1 MVRCDSPSPQFVKFS
16 LFLTLT
22 LLLLFC
28 AFPSPAQTTF
38 RWEPDAPS
46 VDKKAEGTVSVRD
59 LTIPPKAFEE
69 FQRGLQLLERQ
80 DPAGSMPHFRK
91 AIEKYPQYFEA
102 YYHLGVAQKR
112 LGQDDQ
118 AMSSYQSAIDLSSGK
133 YALAAYAYGL
143 MLCKQGRSH
152 DAERTVRYAL
162 EMQQNKA
169 IGQVVLATVF
179 LYEHRPDEAE
189 KTARDALSVDPN
201 TPDAYLVL
209 AGVDGEK
216 EDYASEVHELD
227 QFLSLE
233 PPQSPRSETVRGIRD
248 VAQNLAIHAAAKDNP
263 DFTNP

>member
-1 MVRCDSPSPQFVKFS
+1 MLRCNLPSLLFVKFS
-16 LFLTLT
+16 SFLGFT
-22 LLLLFC
+22 LLLLSS
-28 AFPSPAQTTF
+28 ALPGRAQTTF

-59 LTIPPKAFEE
+59 LGIPPKAFEE
-69 FQRGLQLLERQ
+69 FQRGLQQLERQ
-80 DPAGSMPHFRK
+80 DPAGSLPHFRK
-91 AIEKYPQYFEA
+91 AIEKYPKYFEA

-118 AMSSYQSAIDLSSGK
+118 AMSSFQSAIDLSSGK
-133 YALAAYAYGL
+133 YALAAFAYGL
-143 MLCKQGRSH
+143 LLCKQGKSH
-152 DAERTVRYAL
+152 DAERMVRYAL
-162 EMQQNKA
+162 ELQQNKA

-179 LYEHRPDEAE
+179 LYEHRPDDAE
-189 KTARDALSVDPN
+189 KTARDAISLDPN

-216 EDYASEVHELD
+216 QDYASEVRELD

-233 PPQSPRSETVRGIRD
+233 PQSPRSETVRGIRE

-263 DFTNP
+263 DFTQP

>member
-1 MVRCDSPSPQFVKFS
+1 MLRCNLPSAHFLKFS
-16 LFLTLT
+16 SFLSFILLSLFS
-22 LLLLFC
+22 

-38 RWEPDAPS
+38 RWEPDSPS

-59 LTIPPKAFEE
+59 LAIPPKAFEE
-69 FQRGLQLLERQ
+69 FQRGLLQLERH
-80 DPAGSMPHFRK
+80 DPAGSLPHFRK
-91 AIEKYPQYFEA
+91 AIEKYPKYFEA

-112 LGQDDQ
+112 LGQEDQ
-118 AMSSYQSAIDLSSGK
+118 AMNSFQSAIDLSNGK

-143 MLCKQGRSH
+143 LLCRQGKSR

-162 EMQQNKA
+162 ELQQSKA
-169 IGQVVLATVF
+169 IGQVVLATVL
-179 LYEHRPDEAE
+179 LYEHRPEDAE
-189 KTARDALSVDPN
+189 KSARDALSVDPN

-233 PPQSPRSETVRGIRD
+233 PQSPRSETVRGIRD